1 MDRPTDYPRD
11 ADDPS
16 VSLLAP
22 LFADGRPFLT
32 LGSLALLFSGGF
44 AIFLGLAGQFLP
56 HDIQYLGMTARDLCA
71 QNACRI
77 VHFMIHDRI
86 SFGGTLI
93 ALSVLYLWLIHFPLR
108 ARRPWAWW
116 TLLLSNALGF
126 ASFLTYL
133 GFGYLDTWH
142 GLATLLLLPCFALGL
157 ALSYRTLDR
166 PRGITRLFQ
175 PTPGSERQR
184 RPGCLL
190 IGRRLMLATA
200 ATMFA
205 AGLTI
210 TLVGVTVV
218 FVPQDLQYMDTTAA
232 RLDALNPRLIPL
244 IAHDRAG
251 FGGGVLNVGFLI
263 LACTW
268 RAAPSRHLWQALAV
282 AGTTGFVTAIG
293 VHPLVGYNNPVHL
306 APACLGA
313 ISYAIAL
320 ALTYPRGISAHG
332 SNAHGTSSV
341 GFPPPHE

>member
-1 MDRPTDYPRD
+1 MDRPTDDNPCY
-11 ADDPS
+11 ADDPT
-16 VSLLAP
+16 VGLLSP

-93 ALSVLYLWLIHFPLR
+93 ALSILYLWLIHFPLR

-116 TLLLSNALGF
+116 TLLMSNILGF
-126 ASFLTYL
+126 TSFLTYL

-142 GLATLLLLPCFALGL
+142 GLATLLLLPCFILGL
-157 ALSYRTLDR
+157 ALSYRTLDP
-166 PRGITRLFQ
+166 PRGIARLRPASLTA
-175 PTPGSERQR
+175 PTASRASF
-184 RPGCLL
+184 
-190 IGRRLMLATA
+190 GRWLMLATA

-263 LACTW
+263 LACTGC
-268 RAAPSRHLWQALAV
+268 AAPSRHLWQSLAV
-282 AGTTGFVTAIG
+282 AGTIGFVTAIG

-313 ISYAIAL
+313 LGYAIAL
-320 ALTYPRGISAHG
+320 ALTYPRRVGAHA
-332 SNAHGTSSV
+332 SNAHGTCSV
-341 GFPPPHE
+341 GSLHSKQ